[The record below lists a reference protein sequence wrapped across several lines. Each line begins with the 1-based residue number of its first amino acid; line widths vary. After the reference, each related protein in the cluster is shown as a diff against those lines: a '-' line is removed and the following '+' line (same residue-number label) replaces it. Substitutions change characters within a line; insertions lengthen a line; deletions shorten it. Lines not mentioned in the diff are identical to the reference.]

1 MFTYQTKGTCST
13 MITFDV
19 DEQNKLRNVR
29 FLRGCNGNLQGVSK
43 LVEGRDMDEVVSL
56 LSGIRCRG
64 NTSCPDQLAQAI
76 LQYKESLTQ
85 GQ

>member
-85 GQ
+85 EK

>member
-56 LSGIRCRG
+56 FSGIRCRG

-85 GQ
+85 EK